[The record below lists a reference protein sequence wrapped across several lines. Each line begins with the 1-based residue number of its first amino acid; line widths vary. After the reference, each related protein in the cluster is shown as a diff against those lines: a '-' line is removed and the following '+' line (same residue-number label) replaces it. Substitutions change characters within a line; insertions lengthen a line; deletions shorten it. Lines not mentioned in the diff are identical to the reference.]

1 MRTSAC
7 VYNLNLERRRK
18 MKNKNFLR
26 VLAIV
31 CVLVLCV
38 GVLAACNKGS
48 GGGNQ
53 GDGTGGGGETGG
65 GGSQKVNAMNAF
77 VDTMF
82 QSANEIAN
90 GTSFELADGK
100 NIALSLGAT
109 ITLKKDYGAKEKM
122 PIELALK
129 GFLDRQNVINKY
141 IVDAKNGAY
150 VLSGNKVTPVTGTP
164 ELKEGEIRVT
174 KEEDSENYVVD
185 KNGECVAKFVLFD
198 STNSAQAGYTRYS
211 KEVSLKEDNDTF
223 IDVSA
228 RINGVDSFRLIYEKD
243 FLYATI
249 AGNKVGV
256 DLKNLG
262 NTANGQTVKDALFT
276 KIEGLL
282 KNNVVK
288 SVVEAFNG
296 GDFDLNTVITGLINT
311 FVKKEYMPY
320 SDTLYNAAN
329 RTRYELVN
337 GEYVKADKGTYDDT
351 GKVTYYVVKTLADT
365 IYESTTEIP
374 ILGTVPSFI
383 ESLFKSKENVYACL
397 GEIIDLQKMLNLDLG
412 NAPMAS
418 MLFSSPHW
426 EIWTNGS
433 VKRLEGDNTI
443 SKTFLS
449 QKLSATI
456 ALNPIGLGDIV
467 ALTKNSA
474 IKLGFEKEAG
484 ANGSIGKMSK
494 FFLDLNL
501 PAGENGRTFGIELAI
516 TDLKIGNDKDAISTT
531 AVNKEDYGAMNIDA
545 SLDFDFGEDLLSLV
559 AHDYT
564 SPDGW
569 TIKVGGED
577 LTYDAN
583 TLTVPKTLQLNIKGT
598 LDFKNIKNTKAVA
611 TITANG
617 NEVAKIQLYAVENI
631 ATDAKAPT
639 YDLQLDAKIMDKYKN
654 IVPAILDLCVYMGK
668 NGGIG
673 VWGFQ
678 KTDDGKW
685 GYYDKKTEYVE
696 DANGEYGKDAAG
708 NYYLITDDK
717 PVGADGKK
725 YNQKVVYTA
734 KVHDKW
740 FWVEAEDGPY
750 GVKTEKLKKV
760 YYKLSAEDLKTYN
773 GKRYNHYK
781 ASYNYESV
789 NTALN
794 HFIQTGEAHVTGLNF
809 VNIINSFISGK
820 GMGILLNFEKPAT
833 ASAADD
839 ITIGDIIMSLVLKDK
854 DKENVGII
862 PAVYG
867 LIGINKADGLNN
879 SLVIGGENLLRT
891 TFNNLFDYSTD
902 PKEKTID
909 AVSMVALAM
918 KYFTGYGDTIFKEK
932 TYDSVA
938 VYKEFETELY
948 QLTAR
953 GFYAKGLSKQLLL
966 SRPSKYMTD
975 GEKFFADNEAT
986 ATTAIMHKNGHKEYA
1001 VVEDSEGKKYLYP
1014 YVLYAELELAV
1025 KKNNVKYLSDEGF
1038 EFKDGKLVLI
1048 NTPDKLFKDIVE
1060 ELNNPQ
1066 DGTAYTESNYIN
1078 KNTKAGS
1085 LLRQAYR
1092 LGKTYVPYFDST
1104 ANSWKVEEKDAAG
1117 TSANAE
1123 IIDDIALKVI
1133 IGTRKDGDR
1142 VTYGEAKVEGKVYGK
1157 TFSIKGSVNFEKTA
1171 PTVQIDKNL
1180 LKDENTKNNA
1190 FNITILTPEDGTIA
1204 N

>member
-1 MRTSAC
+1 
-7 VYNLNLERRRK
+7 

-53 GDGTGGGGETGG
+53 GDGTGGGGATGG
-65 GGSQKVNAMNAF
+65 GGNQKVNAMNAF

-100 NIALSLGAT
+100 NIALSLGAI
-109 ITLKKDYGAKEKM
+109 ITLKKDGGAKEKM

-129 GFLDRQNVINKY
+129 GFLDHQNVTDKY
-141 IVDAKNGAY
+141 IDDANGAY
-150 VLSGNKVTPVTGTP
+150 VLSGNDVTIFTGTT

-174 KEEDSENYVVD
+174 KEGNNYVVD
-185 KNGECVAKFVLFD
+185 KNGDSVAKFVPFD
-198 STNSAQAGYTRYS
+198 SANSAQAGYTRYS
-211 KEVSLKEDNDTF
+211 KAVALTSDNETY

-228 RINGVDSFRLIYEKD
+228 RINSVDSFRLIYEKD

-256 DLKNLG
+256 DLTKLDK
-262 NTANGQTVKDALFT
+262 TANGQTVKDELFT

-282 KNNVVK
+282 KNNIVK

-320 SDTLYNAAN
+320 SDTLYNAAS
-329 RTRYELVN
+329 RQRYELVN

-365 IYESTTEIP
+365 IYENNAEIP
-374 ILGTVPSFI
+374 FLGTVSSFI
-383 ESLFKSKENVYACL
+383 ERLFKSKENVYACL

-433 VKRLEGDNTI
+433 VKKLEGDNTI

-456 ALNPIGLGDIV
+456 ALKPPGVDI
-467 ALTKNSA
+467 ALTKNRA

-494 FFLDLNL
+494 FFIDLDL
-501 PAGENGRTFGIELAI
+501 PAGTGNRTFGIELAI
-516 TDLKIGNDKDAISTT
+516 TDLKIGNDKDAIS
-531 AVNKEDYGAMNIDA
+531 VNKDEYGAMNIDA
-545 SLDFDFGEDLLSLV
+545 GLDFDFGEDLLSLV

-564 SPDGW
+564 SPNGL
-569 TIKVGGED
+569 TFKVGGDD
-577 LTYDAN
+577 LKYDEVTK
-583 TLTVPKTLQLNIKGT
+583 TLTVPKTLKLNIKGT
-598 LDFKNIKNTKAVA
+598 LDFVNIQNTRAVA
-611 TITANG
+611 TITANDK
-617 NEVAKIQLYAVENI
+617 VFAKLQLYSVNLGTDENP
-631 ATDAKAPT
+631 D
-639 YDLQLDAKIMDKYKN
+639 YDLLLDAKIAKEYKD
-654 IVPAILDLCVYMGK
+654 VLPAILDMCVALGK
-668 NGGIG
+668 NGAIG
-673 VWGFQ
+673 VNGFRKVNDKWGFYAADD
-678 KTDDGKW
+678 TDKVGGVLYSVYEK
-685 GYYDKKTEYVE
+685 
-696 DANGEYGKDAAG
+696 DANGKYRLDAATNEYVLLTAEEQTTYDG
-708 NYYLITDDK
+708 DK
-717 PVGADGKK
+717 YTK
-725 YNQKVVYTA
+725 YNVSYSYA
-734 KVHDKW
+734 KVN
-740 FWVEAEDGPY
+740 E
-750 GVKTEKLKKV
+750 
-760 YYKLSAEDLKTYN
+760 SI
-773 GKRYNHYK
+773 NHLVT
-781 ASYNYESV
+781 S
-789 NTALN
+789 
-794 HFIQTGEAHVTGLNF
+794 GEAHVKGLNF
-809 VNIINSFISGK
+809 VKLVNYLINKNGNGLFVNYDSK
-820 GMGILLNFEKPAT
+820 AEA
-833 ASAADD
+833 ASEGD
-839 ITIGDIIMSLVLKDK
+839 ITIKDIIERLVFSAEK
-854 DKENVGII
+854 GII

-867 LIGINKADGLNN
+867 LIGIEKNAYDLDNA
-879 SLVIGGENLLRT
+879 LVIGGENLLRA

-918 KYFTGYGDTIFKEK
+918 KYFTGYGNTIFKEK

-948 QLTAR
+948 KLTAR
-953 GFYAKGLSKQLLL
+953 GIYAQGLSKQLMLL
-966 SRPSKYMTD
+966 RPTGYMTT
-975 GEKFFADNEAT
+975 GEKFFADNKAT
-986 ATTAIMHKNGHKEYA
+986 ATTDNMKQYGYA
-1001 VVEDSEGKKYLYP
+1001 VVEDSAGNKYLYP
-1014 YVLYAELELAV
+1014 YVLYAELELAA
-1025 KKNNVKYLSDEGF
+1025 KKNDENSKTYIREEGF
-1038 EFKDGKLVLI
+1038 ELKNGKLVLI
-1048 NTPDKLFKDIVE
+1048 NTPDVLKQAIVD
-1060 ELNNPQ
+1060 ELNR
-1066 DGTAYTESNYIN
+1066 TAGEYTESNYIDG
-1078 KNTKAGS
+1078 KAGS

-1092 LGKTYVPYFDST
+1092 LGKTYVPYLEGT
-1104 ANSWKVEEKDAAG
+1104 TWKVHDEIEAAG

-1157 TFSIKGSVNFEKTA
+1157 TFSIKGYVNFCESD
-1171 PTVQIDKNL
+1171 PTTDSDYNENL
-1180 LKDENTKNNA
+1180 
-1190 FNITILTPEDGTIA
+1190 ITPETKEKAFEIQII
-1204 N
+1204 NPQTYNK

>member
-1 MRTSAC
+1 
-7 VYNLNLERRRK
+7 
-18 MKNKNFLR
+18 MKNKKFLR

-109 ITLKKDYGAKEKM
+109 ITLKKDGGVAEKM

-129 GFLDRQNVINKY
+129 GYLDRQNVIDKY
-141 IVDAKNGAY
+141 IATANGAY
-150 VLSGNKVTPVTGTP
+150 VLIDGKYVSYDAS
-164 ELKEGEIRVT
+164 LHEGE
-174 KEEDSENYVVD
+174 
-185 KNGECVAKFVLFD
+185 
-198 STNSAQAGYTRYS
+198 TRYS
-211 KEVSLKEDNDTF
+211 KAVALTENNETY

-243 FLYATI
+243 FLYVTI

-256 DLKNLG
+256 DLSKLEK
-262 NTANGQTVKDALFT
+262 TANGQTVKDALFT

-282 KNNVVK
+282 ENNIVKRVVK
-288 SVVEAFNG
+288 AFSDGN
-296 GDFDLNTVITGLINT
+296 FDLNEVITEFINT
-311 FVKKEYMPY
+311 FVKKEYVDY
-320 SDTLYNAAN
+320 ETYKNTLYNAAS
-329 RTRYELVN
+329 RKRYNLDN
-337 GEYVKADKGTYDDT
+337 GKYVEAADGT
-351 GKVTYYVVKTLADT
+351 YVVKTLADT
-365 IYESTTEIP
+365 IFEKNISFGGVSLNNMLSSMFGGKEKFYSYFGETLDIQGILTADVGGIP
-374 ILGTVPSFI
+374 F
-383 ESLFKSKENVYACL
+383 
-397 GEIIDLQKMLNLDLG
+397 
-412 NAPMAS
+412 AS
-418 MLFSSPHW
+418 NLFSEPQW
-426 EIWTNGS
+426 KVWKNGEFQPANKGYAS
-433 VKRLEGDNTI
+433 VKSD
-443 SKTFLS
+443 LS

-456 ALNPIGLGDIV
+456 ALYPLKEFTENKMPILNG
-467 ALTKNSA
+467 A

-501 PAGENGRTFGIELAI
+501 PAGTENRTFGIELAI
-516 TDLKIGNDKDAISTT
+516 TDLKIGNSKDAISTT
-531 AVNKEDYGAMNIDA
+531 AVNKDDYGAMNIDA
-545 SLDFDFGEDLLSLV
+545 GLDFDFGEDLLSLV

-564 SPDGW
+564 SPKGW
-569 TIKVGGED
+569 TIKVGGDD
-577 LTYDAN
+577 LAVDETN
-583 TLTVPKTLQLNIKGT
+583 KIITVPKTLKLNIKGT
-598 LDFKNIKNTKAVA
+598 LDFVNIQNTRAVA

-617 NEVAKIQLYAVENI
+617 KEFARLQLKSVPLG
-631 ATDAKAPT
+631 TDDF
-639 YDLQLDAKIMDKYKN
+639 DLQLDAKIMGEYKN

-685 GYYDKKTEYVE
+685 GFYDKKTVYVE
-696 DANGEYGKDAAG
+696 ATDGMYGVDEKG
-708 NYYLITDDK
+708 NYFLLTPENSAGYH
-717 PVGADGKK
+717 GKK
-725 YNQKVVYTA
+725 YNQDVSYTA
-734 KVHDKW
+734 KVHEKW
-740 FWVEAEDGPY
+740 FWVEDVNGEY
-750 GVKTEKLKKV
+750 GVKLVKLKKE
-760 YYKLSAEDLKTYN
+760 YYKLSAEESKTYT

-789 NTALN
+789 NTAIN

-833 ASAADD
+833 ASAEGD
-839 ITIGDIIMSLVLKDK
+839 IKIGDVIMNLVFNGEK
-854 DKENVGII
+854 GII

-867 LIGINKADGLNN
+867 LIGINQADGLDN

-891 TFNNLFDYSTD
+891 TFNNLFDYMLTSDGKTVD
-902 PKEKTID
+902 EDKTID

-918 KYFTGYGDTIFKEK
+918 KYFTKYQVEMSGKI
-932 TYDSVA
+932 YDSVA
-938 VYKEFETELY
+938 VYKEFEAELY

-953 GFYAKGLSKQLLL
+953 GIYAQGLSKQLMLL
-966 SRPSKYMTD
+966 RPAGYMTK
-975 GEKFFADNEAT
+975 GEEYFKNNPN
-986 ATTAIMHKNGHKEYA
+986 ATTEAMKQYGYA
-1001 VVEDSEGKKYLYP
+1001 VVEDSAGNKYLYP
-1014 YVLYAELELAV
+1014 YVLYAELELAA
-1025 KKNNVKYLSDEGF
+1025 KKNDENSKTYIREEGF
-1038 EFKDGKLVLI
+1038 GLNEEGELVLI

-1092 LGKTYVPYFDST
+1092 LGKTYVPYFDKT
-1104 ANSWKVEEKDAAG
+1104 ANSWKVEEKKVAG

-1142 VTYGEAKVEGKVYGK
+1142 VTYGTATVEGKVYGK
-1157 TFSIKGSVNFEKTA
+1157 PFSIKGYVNFLTKAPEITIEK
-1171 PTVQIDKNL
+1171 DL
-1180 LKDENTKNNA
+1180 LKDENTKKNA

>member
-48 GGGNQ
+48 GGGSTGNQ
-53 GDGTGGGGETGG
+53 AGA
-65 GGSQKVNAMNAF
+65 SMNAF
-77 VDTMF
+77 VNTMF

-109 ITLKKDYGAKEKM
+109 ITLKKDSGVAGEIM

-129 GFLDRQNVINKY
+129 GFLDRQNVTDKY
-141 IVDAKNGAY
+141 IATANGAY
-150 VLSGNKVTPVTGTP
+150 VLSGNDVTIFTGTT

-174 KEEDSENYVVD
+174 KEGNNYVVD
-185 KNGECVAKFVLFD
+185 KNGNCVAKFVPFD
-198 STNSAQAGYTRYS
+198 SANSAQAGYTRYS
-211 KEVSLKEDNDTF
+211 KAVALTSDNETY

-256 DLKNLG
+256 DLTKLDK
-262 NTANGQTVKDALFT
+262 TANGQTVKDELFT

-296 GDFDLNTVITGLINT
+296 GDFDLNEVITGLINT

-320 SDTLYNAAN
+320 SDTLVNAASRN
-329 RTRYELVN
+329 RYNLVN
-337 GEYVKADKGTYDDT
+337 GEYVKDANGT
-351 GKVTYYVVKTLADT
+351 YVVKTLADT
-365 IYESTTEIP
+365 IFEKDISFSGISINTMLSDIFGGKEKFYSYFGETLDVQG
-374 ILGTVPSFI
+374 ILTADLKGTPF
-383 ESLFKSKENVYACL
+383 
-397 GEIIDLQKMLNLDLG
+397 
-412 NAPMAS
+412 AS
-418 MLFSSPHW
+418 NLFSEPTW
-426 EIWTNGS
+426 YTWKNGQFQEENKGYTS
-433 VKRLEGDNTI
+433 VKND
-443 SKTFLS
+443 LS
-449 QKLSATI
+449 QKLSATV
-456 ALNPIGLGDIV
+456 ALNPFSLGESIAV
-467 ALTKNSA
+467 TKNSA

-501 PAGENGRTFGIELAI
+501 PAGTENRTFGIELAI
-516 TDLKIGNDKDAISTT
+516 TDLKIGNSKDAISTT
-531 AVNKEDYGAMNIDA
+531 AVNKKDYGAMNIDA
-545 SLDFDFGEDLLSLV
+545 GLDFDFGEDLLSLV

-564 SPDGW
+564 SPDGL
-569 TIKVGGED
+569 TFKVGGDD
-577 LTYDAN
+577 LTYDKETN
-583 TLTVPKTLQLNIKGT
+583 TLTVPKTMKLNIKGT
-598 LDFKNIKNTKAVA
+598 LDFVNIQNTRAVA
-611 TITANG
+611 TITANDK
-617 NEVAKIQLYAVENI
+617 VFAKLQLYSANIGTAENP
-631 ATDAKAPT
+631 D
-639 YDLQLDAKIMDKYKN
+639 YDLQLDAKIMEEYKD
-654 IVPAILDLCVYMGK
+654 VLPGILDMCVALGK

-673 VWGFQ
+673 IYGFQQNEKGNWGF
-678 KTDDGKW
+678 
-685 GYYDKKTEYVE
+685 YDKKIEYVE
-696 DANGEYGKDAAG
+696 ATDGVYGKDAAG

-725 YNQKVVYTA
+725 YNQMVTYTT
-734 KVHDKW
+734 KEYVH
-740 FWVEAEDGPY
+740 FYYVESENGPY
-750 GVKTEKLKKV
+750 GVKTVKLKKD
-760 YYKLSAEDLKTYN
+760 YYKLSSAELETYK
-773 GKRYNHYK
+773 GKRYDRYK
-781 ASYNYESV
+781 ANYSYEKLN
-789 NTALN
+789 NALD
-794 HFIQTGEAHVTGLNF
+794 HFIKTGEAHVTGLNF
-809 VNIINSFISGK
+809 VNIINNFIGGNDK
-820 GMGILLNFEKPAT
+820 NILMNFEKPAT
-833 ASAADD
+833 ASADGD
-839 ITIGDIIMSLVLKDK
+839 ITIDDIIMSLVLKD
-854 DKENVGII
+854 NMGII

-867 LIGINKADGLNN
+867 LIGINQAAGLHN
-879 SLVIGGENLLRT
+879 SLVIGGENLLAT
-891 TFNNLFDYSTD
+891 TFKNLFGYNNSDDDSDDDKGVY
-902 PKEKTID
+902 ID
-909 AVSMVALAM
+909 AVSMVALAI
-918 KYFTGYGDTIFKEK
+918 KYFTNYKVDLKGK

-966 SRPSKYMTD
+966 SRPAEYMTK
-975 GEKFFADNEAT
+975 GEEHFKNNPN
-986 ATTAIMHKNGHKEYA
+986 ATTEAMKQYGYA
-1001 VVEDSEGKKYLYP
+1001 VVEDSDGNKYLYP
-1014 YVLYAELELAV
+1014 YVLYAELELAA
-1025 KKNNVKYLSDEGF
+1025 KKNDENSKTYIREEGF
-1038 EFKDGKLVLI
+1038 GLNEEGKLVLI

-1092 LGKTYVPYFDST
+1092 LGKTYVPYFDKT
-1104 ANSWKVEEKDAAG
+1104 ANSWKVEKKAAAG

-1157 TFSIKGSVNFEKTA
+1157 TFSIKGYVNFEKTA
-1171 PTVQIDKNL
+1171 PTVKIDDTL